1 MPKDRDDFPFNPS
14 FFRAIP
20 EANFVRFEFSG
31 SKLMQIWP
39 NCTVLPLD
47 IYKEMV
53 MKGNSIWHGA
63 KNSIQIE
70 KSSSIINMCAD
81 ADEYPLALNW
91 LIDTAN
97 KRTPIF
103 NHPLEILNTRRDRIA
118 KVLDGL
124 ENLIVPKCVR
134 FTASRPESFN
144 KTFED
149 GNFSYPVLVRLVGT
163 QTGRSLIKIDEPGD
177 WDKIYTIPWPGKE
190 LYMTQYIDFKSD
202 IGDYAKL
209 RVSIIGK
216 NHLIR
221 HIKFSDKW
229 AVHDDPSTDQQTA
242 REMTLID
249 EELNESEMLQALIAD
264 FKKKISLDFW
274 GIDLG
279 FVGVDQPL
287 IFFEA
292 NAAMKM
298 MGGRSINPPI
308 PEKGVND
315 PTYRKELVHRAVR
328 EKLVNHLYFPR
339 EWVGTNLQ
347 SVN

>member
-1 MPKDRDDFPFNPS
+1 MIKDSNDFPFNPT

-31 SKLMQIWP
+31 NKLMQVWP

-47 IYKEMV
+47 IYKEML
-53 MKGNSIWHGA
+53 MKGNSVWYGA
-63 KNSIQIE
+63 KNSSQIE
-70 KSSSIINMCAD
+70 KSTSIVNMCAD
-81 ADEYPLALNW
+81 ADEYPIALNW
-91 LIDTAN
+91 LSEAAN
-97 KRTPIF
+97 KQTPIF
-103 NHPLEILNTRRDRIA
+103 NHPTEILNTRRDRIS
-118 KVLDGL
+118 KVLNDV
-124 ENLIVPKCVR
+124 ENLIVPQCTR
-134 FTASRPESFN
+134 FIGSRPEVF
-144 KTFED
+144 KETFEN
-149 GNFSYPVLVRLVGT
+149 GNFSYPVLIRLVGT
-163 QTGRSLIKIDEPGD
+163 QTGRSLIKVDGDSD

-190 LYMTQYIDFKSD
+190 LYMTQYTDFKSEL
-202 IGDYAKL
+202 GDYAKL

-216 NHLIR
+216 DHLIR

-249 EELNESEMLQALIAD
+249 EMLNGSEMMQKLIAD
-264 FKKKISLDFW
+264 FKKRISLDFW

-292 NAAMKM
+292 NAAMRM
-298 MGGRSINPPI
+298 MGSRSMTAPV
-308 PEKGVND
+308 PENGVND
-315 PTYRKELVHRAVR
+315 PKYRKELIHRAVR
-328 EKLVNHLYFPR
+328 EKLVNHIYFPK

-347 SVN
+347 LVN